1 MERPR
6 VLYASFDELTAA
18 KGAAVHIRQ
27 FAGAIAEVAD
37 LTLVSVHCGRH
48 DNQSPAGAPHPYRH
62 IELAV
67 SEGNFLDR
75 VMDFRRKLAALLRAE
90 SFRLIQFRSI
100 WEGAVAAALGGEAAL
115 VYEANGLPSIELKY
129 LYPAVAGDR
138 ALLHKLRNQEL
149 SLLAAARR
157 ILTPSPVTAQ
167 FIAGQGIRAEKI
179 RVIPNGVDAALFS
192 PPAAEPPG
200 RPLRLLYAGT
210 LAPWQGLEMLYR
222 AMRAASSACDARLW
236 VVGASRKQWLRRHRR
251 LVEKLGLAERVEF
264 REALPQPELAALVGQ
279 AHVGVAPLRANGWE
293 KVLLPEV
300 DWQQKQGKQVVFR
313 ADAAFAKPEIYE
325 ALEARGV
332 KYAIRIPSNDNL
344 ERDIVE
350 LLTRPV
356 GRPSHKPL
364 FRYKSFL
371 YQAESWKQAR
381 RVVAKVEFHFGELFP
396 RVGFIVTNLETDS
409 RAVVRFYNKRGTA
422 EQCIKEGKQAVKMT
436 RLSCHRFRS
445 NEVRLWLLSL
455 IHISEPTRPY

>member
-48 DNQSPAGAPHPYRH
+48 DSQSPAGAPHPYRH

-251 LVEKLGLAERVEF
+251 LVEKL
-264 REALPQPELAALVGQ
+264 
-279 AHVGVAPLRANGWE
+279 
-293 KVLLPEV
+293 
-300 DWQQKQGKQVVFR
+300 
-313 ADAAFAKPEIYE
+313 
-325 ALEARGV
+325 
-332 KYAIRIPSNDNL
+332 
-344 ERDIVE
+344 
-350 LLTRPV
+350 
-356 GRPSHKPL
+356 
-364 FRYKSFL
+364 
-371 YQAESWKQAR
+371 
-381 RVVAKVEFHFGELFP
+381 
-396 RVGFIVTNLETDS
+396 
-409 RAVVRFYNKRGTA
+409 
-422 EQCIKEGKQAVKMT
+422 
-436 RLSCHRFRS
+436 
-445 NEVRLWLLSL
+445 SL
-455 IHISEPTRPY
+455 IHI